1 MQIFLL
7 ILFALI
13 AFFWL
18 AHGLRVLIGALQLPR
33 VKNFA
38 PATDEHCPKISI
50 LFAARDE
57 EEKLGAAL
65 ATLLAL
71 DYPDFEIIAVD
82 DRSTDATPKILAENG
97 AKDSRLRVVHVN
109 ELPSGWLGK
118 PHALQK
124 GYEVS
129 SGELLLF
136 TDADVHFKP
145 DTLRRV
151 ATLFQERLLDHLTL
165 FCGLQMEGF
174 WEKVVMTF
182 FATVFQ
188 LSTDPKSIGNPK
200 SRGYVGIG
208 AFQLVRRSTYEAAG
222 THKKLAMEVVD
233 DLKLAKIM
241 KQAGAQSCV
250 GVADEHISLRWHAGL
265 GNIVRGVTKNFFA
278 AAGYSLFLVVAHC
291 LIIFLVSL
299 LPFFAVT
306 LLHGW
311 ARGFAIISIVVAIAF
326 QASVALV
333 LKANPLYGLTH
344 PLGCVV
350 YLYMVLRSTVVTLWR
365 GGVTWRDTFYSLDE
379 LRRGKI

>member
-291 LIIFLVSL
+291 FIIFLVSL

-306 LLHGW
+306 FLHGW
-311 ARGFAIISIVVAIAF
+311 ALGFAILSIVIAIAF